1 MTTPEEQP
9 CPVCGLPCLIP
20 SNSPDK
26 YDCARC
32 GEFILTGSLQAELP
46 GKLSGGIH
54 RRALM
59 SHKLRRMARDAQPPR
74 ISTYTVDSFWADE
87 VMPTP
92 AEQADDLILWVGN
105 HQLSPDNPYQ
115 APLLPLGAWV
125 GTSLGNWEDWL
136 AGLRWLF
143 TYLADARLL
152 TASNFMPKDSPPTSD
167 LADWLPTGDLQLTM
181 AGWQR
186 YAELKKRRVES
197 RTAFMAMK
205 FGDPTLDAVVKD
217 CFKPAVAR
225 AGFVLRLLTDQPK
238 AGLIDNHMRAAL
250 LASRFTIADLSHGS
264 HGAYWEAGFA
274 EGLDRPVFYTCKAS
288 VWEEQKSH
296 FDTNHLHT
304 IIWDE
309 NNLKDA
315 EDKLTDTI
323 RATLR
328 DEAEQND

>member
-1 MTTPEEQP
+1 
-9 CPVCGLPCLIP
+9 
-20 SNSPDK
+20 
-26 YDCARC
+26 
-32 GEFILTGSLQAELP
+32 
-46 GKLSGGIH
+46 
-54 RRALM
+54 M
-59 SHKLRRMARDAQPPR
+59 SHKIRRMTRSERPPE
-74 ISTYTVDSFWADE
+74 ISSYTVDSFWTDE

-92 AEQADDLILWVGN
+92 AEQADDLVLWVGD
-105 HQLSPDNPYQ
+105 HQLSPDQPQSAGLYF
-115 APLLPLGAWV
+115 LGAWV
-125 GTSLGNWEDWL
+125 GTSLFDKNDPHAGIRWVLEHL
-136 AGLRWLF
+136 AGEKFLTVWLEE
-143 TYLADARLL
+143 L
-152 TASNFMPKDSPPTSD
+152 TV
-167 LADWLPTGDLQLTM
+167 GLQLTM
-181 AGWQR
+181 GGWHR
-186 YAELKKRRVES
+186 YAELKERRIDS

-225 AGFVLRLLTDQPK
+225 TGFELRVLTDQPK
-238 AGLIDNHMRAAL
+238 AGLIDNHLRAAL

-274 EGLDRPVFYTCKAS
+274 EGLNRPVFYTCKAS